1 LRTLFITGTDTGVG
15 KTVLAS
21 LLLCHLRA
29 AGFHALAMKPFC
41 SGSRADA
48 DLLCALQEGQLTLD
62 EVNPFYFREPIA
74 PLVASRKHRHPVL
87 RSDILASI
95 RGVAARL
102 AASDKS
108 KVKKPTSKTETSFL
122 IIEGSGGL
130 LVPLGRRF
138 SVRDLIASLRCEVIV
153 VARNRLGT
161 LNHTLLTVESL
172 QSIPGYSSRLT
183 RRTPSSSRPAPLKV
197 VLVDP
202 RTGDFSSR
210 SNPSVL
216 EQLIAPVPLVS
227 LPFLS
232 KRCCTPVAINKSA
245 AKLKK
250 TLDRIL
256 F

>member
-1 LRTLFITGTDTGVG
+1 MRTIFITGTDTGVG
-15 KTVLAS
+15 KTFLAS
-21 LLLCHLRA
+21 LLLCHLRTT
-29 AGFHALAMKPFC
+29 GFHSLAMKPFC

-48 DLLCALQEGQLTLD
+48 ELLCALQEGEITLD
-62 EVNPFYFREPIA
+62 EVNPFYFPEPVA
-74 PLVASRKHRHPVL
+74 PLVASRKQRHPIL
-87 RSDILASI
+87 RTDILASI
-95 RGVAARL
+95 RVVTARL

-108 KVKKPTSKTETSFL
+108 KFKKPASKTETSFL

-130 LVPLGRRF
+130 LVPLTRKLY
-138 SVRDLIASLRCEVIV
+138 VRDLIASLHCEVVV

-172 QSIPGYSSRLT
+172 QAIPGYSSRPT
-183 RRTPSSSRPAPLKV
+183 RRTPNYSRPAPLKV
-197 VLVDP
+197 VLMDP
-202 RTGDFSSR
+202 RTGDLSSR

-216 EQLIAPVPLVS
+216 EQLLAPVPLVS
-227 LPFLS
+227 LPFLG
-232 KRCCTPVAINKSA
+232 KRCCTPVAIKKSV